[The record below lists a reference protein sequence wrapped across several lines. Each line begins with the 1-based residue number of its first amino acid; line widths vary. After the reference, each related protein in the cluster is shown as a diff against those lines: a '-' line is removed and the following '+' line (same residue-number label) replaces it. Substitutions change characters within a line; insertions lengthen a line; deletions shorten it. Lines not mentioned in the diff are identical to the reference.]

1 MSIATSTNMNLQKI
15 INIIRHIKEEAPTM
29 SSGTAGFT
37 GAADASGPVAG
48 YDKVSDFRTRYGRR
62 VKNQPIARIEAKKLK
77 T

>member
-29 SSGTAGFT
+29 SSGNGGFT

-62 VKNQPIARIEAKKLK
+62 AKNQPIARIEAKKLK

>member
-29 SSGTAGFT
+29 SSGTGGFT

-62 VKNQPIARIEAKKLK
+62 AKNQPIARIEAKKLK

>member
-29 SSGTAGFT
+29 SSGTGGFT

-62 VKNQPIARIEAKKLK
+62 AKNQPITKIEAKKLK